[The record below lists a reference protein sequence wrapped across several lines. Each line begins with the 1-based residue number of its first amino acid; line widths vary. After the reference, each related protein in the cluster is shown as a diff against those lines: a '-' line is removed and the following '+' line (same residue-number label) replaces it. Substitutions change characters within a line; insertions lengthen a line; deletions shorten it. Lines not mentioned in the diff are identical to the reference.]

1 MGLSATGEVEAGV
14 RSRTGGGGDGGGSG
28 QRLSGQDMWL
38 PVAPAQLIHL
48 SLIWPLCMPTVCWA
62 LGYVLG
68 HKRQGHACP
77 HRDVSLTP
85 GHCPAHSRHLP
96 KTG

>member
-38 PVAPAQLIHL
+38 PVAPAQLISL
-48 SLIWPLCMPTVCWA
+48 SFGPYVCLLCAGHWAMCWDTK
-62 LGYVLG
+62 GRGTPVL
-68 HKRQGHACP
+68 
-77 HRDVSLTP
+77 
-85 GHCPAHSRHLP
+85 
-96 KTG
+96 TGMCH